1 MTQSTL
7 SLFLLGDARV
17 PALAPLVILAFLGA
31 TLGLVCASLGAAV
44 SAAVRR
50 FGLAKWLGIGAL
62 AIASGYAALL
72 FGAALFSR
80 DRTLAP
86 GERKYFCEMDCHI
99 AYDLTS
105 AAAPD
110 ARTRVVTV
118 RSWFDPGTIAAFRGD
133 GPLSPNPR
141 TVWLEDETGRRFLP
155 SVAGTAAWEAA
166 HGNPSAPLSRQLR
179 PGESY
184 TTTFVFTLP
193 ADARGPRLFVGDP
206 VGPENLLIGHEN
218 SPLHGKVYFALPAPQ
233 AAGK

>member
-1 MTQSTL
+1 MSQSTL
-7 SLFLLGDARV
+7 SLFLGDVRV

-50 FGLAKWLGIGAL
+50 FGLAKWMGIGAL
-62 AIASGYAALL
+62 AIAAGYAVLL
-72 FGAALFSR
+72 LGAAVFSR

-99 AYDLTS
+99 AYDVTS

-110 ARTRVVTV
+110 ATTRVVTV
-118 RSWFDPGTIAAFRGD
+118 RSWFDPSTIAAFRGN

-141 TVWLEDETGRRFLP
+141 TVWLEDEAGRRFRP

-166 HGNPSAPLSRQLR
+166 HGGPSTPLSRPLR

-206 VGPENLLIGHEN
+206 VGPEALLIGHEN
-218 SPLHGKVYFALPAPQ
+218 SPLHGKVYFALPAAQ
-233 AAGK
+233 AAEK